1 MHQSDHDSD
10 SCVIVKGK
18 IIYDVPLSEKK
29 PGQLQIHMNWHLK
42 HKIHKNPAKRKF
54 LIGT

>member
-1 MHQSDHDSD
+1 MHQSDHDSG

-18 IIYDVPLSEKK
+18 IIYDVPLSEKTV
-29 PGQLQIHMNWHLK
+29 QLQIHMNWNFK
-42 HKIHKNPAKRKF
+42 YKIHNNPAKRKF